1 MKGIIVN
8 QIEMI
13 VYTIPLTLSIDY
25 ILIKLHCRLMDFKEI
40 KKKNRTY
47 KKLLKSFT
55 DTASKIMIS
64 RILVN
69 KSLNY
74 LVK

>member
-1 MKGIIVN
+1 
-8 QIEMI
+8 
-13 VYTIPLTLSIDY
+13 
-25 ILIKLHCRLMDFKEI
+25 MDFKEI